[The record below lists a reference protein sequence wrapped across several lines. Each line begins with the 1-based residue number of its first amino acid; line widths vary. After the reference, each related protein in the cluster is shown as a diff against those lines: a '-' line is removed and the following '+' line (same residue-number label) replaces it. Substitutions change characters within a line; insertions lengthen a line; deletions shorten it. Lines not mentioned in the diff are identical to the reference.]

1 MLIDTHN
8 LGALFIIKMRLHL
21 EQGPWA
27 TFQVLRIEKSPNI
40 YGEPCNLIK
49 ILIKFSSM

>member
-27 TFQVLRIEKSPNI
+27 TFQVLRIEKSPNE
-40 YGEPCNLIK
+40 YGEPCNLLK
-49 ILIKFSSM
+49 ISKQKFL